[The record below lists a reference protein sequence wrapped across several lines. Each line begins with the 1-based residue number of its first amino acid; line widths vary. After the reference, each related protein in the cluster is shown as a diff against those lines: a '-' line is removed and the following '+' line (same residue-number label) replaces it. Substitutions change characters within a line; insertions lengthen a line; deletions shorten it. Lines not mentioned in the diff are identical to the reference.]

1 MVSWRGVR
9 AQMWRAR
16 ATVRGFGD
24 KSNLDEFLVNTAMLE
39 TSQFD
44 ISPLN
49 FVIAN
54 MWLTSVTL
62 DTPQFE
68 RPPSKFEKANE

>member
-1 MVSWRGVR
+1 MCVCVVVVVVCVCE
-9 AQMWRAR
+9 QLC
-16 ATVRGFGD
+16 VGFGD

>member
-1 MVSWRGVR
+1 MCVCVVVVVVCVCE
-9 AQMWRAR
+9 QLC
-16 ATVRGFGD
+16 VGFGD

-44 ISPLN
+44 ISPLK

-62 DTPQFE
+62 DTSQFE
-68 RPPSKFEKANE
+68 RSPSKFEKANE